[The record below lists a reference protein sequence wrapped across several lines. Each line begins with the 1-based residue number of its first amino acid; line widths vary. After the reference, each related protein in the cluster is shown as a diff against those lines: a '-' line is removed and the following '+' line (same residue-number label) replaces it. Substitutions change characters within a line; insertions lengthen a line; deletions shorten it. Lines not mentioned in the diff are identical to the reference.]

1 VLRVHAV
8 RVEEDVACDAQHRG
22 DADQEGRK
30 AVDRGR
36 QQEQAEVTVVTLGHT
51 GSYPGTVVVM
61 DFYTAVASVAMERP
75 RRS

>member
-1 VLRVHAV
+1 
-8 RVEEDVACDAQHRG
+8 
-22 DADQEGRK
+22 
-30 AVDRGR
+30 VDRGR

-51 GSYPGTVVVM
+51 GSYPGAVVVM